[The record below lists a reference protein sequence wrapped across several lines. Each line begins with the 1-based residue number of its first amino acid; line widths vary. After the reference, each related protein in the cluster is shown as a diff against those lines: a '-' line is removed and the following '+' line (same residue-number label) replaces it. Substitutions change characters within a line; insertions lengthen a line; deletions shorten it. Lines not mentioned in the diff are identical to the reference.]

1 MKKTIIAA
9 AVAAAVAAPAAFAD
23 IKISGMVNPEL
34 MDADVSTGR
43 AMSVNTDLV
52 ITGSEDL
59 GNGMKA
65 SFKYHLTNDDGATL
79 GSADQ
84 TVGLAGDFGSLNI
97 GFQETKNQAY
107 FHPKADLDASHDIT
121 LEDATGQQS
130 RASGVIYTSP
140 SFNGLT
146 VGASVFMGDAQLSN
160 TSSTP
165 SNTAN
170 ASGTDTN
177 DNDITEI
184 FAIYS
189 NGPLTVAAG
198 QTNHKA
204 GSGSFDDEKVRNI
217 YASYTMGDLT
227 VAVLDRAV
235 KNDGGST
242 AATADVDT
250 TTVSAKYTMGS
261 NAISVGV
268 TDSDNAQD
276 GDYVVSLSH
285 AMSKQTS
292 VYVAYK
298 HDDTPATGYDNQ
310 SLVGIKHT
318 F

>member
-34 MDADVSTGR
+34 MDADASTGR

-97 GFQETKNQAY
+97 GYQETKNQAY

-130 RASGVIYTSP
+130 RASGIIYTSP
-140 SFNGLT
+140 SFNGLQ
-146 VGASVFMGDAQLSN
+146 VGVSAFMGDAQVAA
-160 TSSTP
+160 STDN
-165 SNTAN
+165 SAN
-170 ASGTDTN
+170 AVTGTDTN
-177 DNDITEI
+177 DNDITEV
-184 FAIYS
+184 FAMYS
-189 NGPLTVAAG
+189 NGALTVAAG
-198 QTNHKA
+198 KTTHKGTADEEVTNL
-204 GSGSFDDEKVRNI
+204 
-217 YASYTMGDLT
+217 YASYKMGDLT
-227 VAVLDRAV
+227 VSVLDRAV

-261 NAISVGV
+261 NAISVGA

-298 HDDTPATGYDNQ
+298 HDDTPASGYDNQ

>member
-34 MDADVSTGR
+34 MDADASTGR

-107 FHPKADLDASHDIT
+107 FHPKADLDAAHDIT
-121 LEDATGQQS
+121 LEDAVGQQA

-140 SFNGLT
+140 SFNGLS
-146 VGASVFMGDAQLSN
+146 VGASVFMGDAQA
-160 TSSTP
+160 TSTTS
-165 SNTAN
+165 AN
-170 ASGTDTN
+170 AVTGTDTN

-184 FAIYS
+184 FAMYS

-198 QTNHKA
+198 QTKHKGTA
-204 GSGSFDDEKVRNI
+204 DEEVRNI

-298 HDDTPATGYDNQ
+298 HDDTPASGYDNQ

>member
-34 MDADVSTGR
+34 MDADASTGR

-107 FHPKADLDASHDIT
+107 FHPKADLDAAHDIT
-121 LEDATGQQS
+121 LEDAVGQQA

-140 SFNGLT
+140 SFNGLS
-146 VGASVFMGDAQLSN
+146 VGASVFMGDAQA
-160 TSSTP
+160 TSTTS
-165 SNTAN
+165 AN
-170 ASGTDTN
+170 AVTGTDTN

-184 FAIYS
+184 FAMYS

-198 QTNHKA
+198 QTKHKGTA
-204 GSGSFDDEKVRNI
+204 DEEVRNI

-298 HDDTPATGYDNQ
+298 HDDTPATGFSDGQ

>member
-34 MDADVSTGR
+34 MDTDKSTGR

-121 LEDATGQQS
+121 LEDATGQQA

-140 SFNGLT
+140 SFNGLS
-146 VGASVFMGDAQLSN
+146 VGASVFMGDAQVAA
-160 TSSTP
+160 STDN
-165 SNTAN
+165 SAN
-170 ASGTDTN
+170 AVTGTDTN

-198 QTNHKA
+198 KTTHKGTA
-204 GSGSFDDEKVRNI
+204 DEEVRNI

-242 AATADVDT
+242 AASADVDT

-298 HDDTPATGYDNQ
+298 HDDTPVTGNDNQ
-310 SLVGIKHT
+310 SLIGIKHT